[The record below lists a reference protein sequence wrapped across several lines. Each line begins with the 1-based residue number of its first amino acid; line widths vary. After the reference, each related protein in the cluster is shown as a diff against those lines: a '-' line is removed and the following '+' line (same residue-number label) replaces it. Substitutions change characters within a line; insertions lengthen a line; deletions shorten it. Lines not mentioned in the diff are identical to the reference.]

1 MFQFYFVLFVS
12 SDVKLASINYFVQ
25 SVACLSYI
33 YPSGALLAENRIDQ
47 LEKQHVKKTYLILC
61 AKLLGL
67 VMVLL
72 IQKVGTKRWCW

>member
-1 MFQFYFVLFVS
+1 MLHFYFVFFMS

-33 YPSGALLAENRIDQ
+33 DPRGALLAENGIDQ
-47 LEKQHVKKTYLILC
+47 LEKQHVKTYLILGT
-61 AKLLGL
+61 KLLGL

-72 IQKVGTKRWCW
+72 IQKNGTKRWCW